1 MNRIITNSKSNIFAR
16 IRSNHYGESQ
26 LFTTI
31 DAALTWVQQASR
43 ELVESGYT
51 RVTFTIPGAS
61 IETQCCNSTSNESDI
76 RINNTPPKK

>member
-16 IRSNHYGESQ
+16 TRSNHYGESQ
-26 LFTTI
+26 SFTTI

-61 IETQCCNSTSNESDI
+61 IVL
-76 RINNTPPKK
+76 